1 MLGHGK
7 LRGTEDMKKPAKLKI
22 WRIIPTPKCLLLAVP
37 YGWLMLFFMLPF
49 LIVLKIS
56 FAEAQI
62 SIPPY
67 SELVTYAEQQIRL
80 LLNIGNYQYLFEDDL
95 YISSYLHSIRIALVS
110 TLLCLLIGFPLAWA
124 IVHSKPSTRNVLLM
138 LIILPSWTSFLIR
151 VYAWIGILKNNGLLN
166 NMLMTFGILD
176 EPLRI
181 LHTDWAVYI
190 GIVYTYL
197 PFMVLPLYT
206 ALMRVDYSLIE
217 AASDLGAKPF
227 TTLFSILVPLTRAGI
242 IAGSMLVFIPAVGEF
257 VIPELLGGPDSILI
271 GKVLWQE
278 FFNNRDWPVAS
289 AVATVMLLIL
299 MVPILWFHRYQKR
312 ELEAQG

>member
-1 MLGHGK
+1 MSIQN
-7 LRGTEDMKKPAKLKI
+7 KLKLG
-22 WRIIPTPKCLLLAVP
+22 RVIPAPRSLLVAVP
-37 YGWLMLFFMLPF
+37 YGWLLLFFLLPF
-49 LIVLKIS
+49 LIVFKIS

-67 SELVTYAEQQIRL
+67 SELLSYAEQQLSL
-80 LLNIGNYQYLFEDDL
+80 LLNVGNYQYLVEDNL
-95 YISSYLHSIRIALVS
+95 YATSYLQSIRVALVS
-110 TLLCLLIGFPLAWA
+110 TVICLLVGFPIAWA
-124 IVHSKPSTRNVLLM
+124 IVHSKPSTRNVMLM

-166 NMLMTFGILD
+166 NVLLSVGVID

-181 LHTDWAVYI
+181 LHTDVAVYI

-217 AASDLGAKPF
+217 AASDLGAKPV
-227 TTLFSILVPLTRAGI
+227 TTLFQVLIPLTRAGI

-257 VIPELLGGPDSILI
+257 VIPELLGGPDTVLI

-289 AVATVMLLIL
+289 AVAIVMLLIL

-312 ELEAQG
+312 ELGA